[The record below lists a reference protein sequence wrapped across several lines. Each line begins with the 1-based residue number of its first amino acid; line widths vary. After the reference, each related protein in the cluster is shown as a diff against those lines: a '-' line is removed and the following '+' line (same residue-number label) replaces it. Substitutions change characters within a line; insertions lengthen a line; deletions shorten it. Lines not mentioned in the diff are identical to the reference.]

1 MKNIFNKQI
10 IEYFSNKIYM
20 IKDISEDLYIYLFD
34 NLFDENYKI
43 LSRDLQNALTNN
55 ANGKYI

>member
-20 IKDISEDLYIYLFD
+20 IKDISEDLYIYLFN

>member
-1 MKNIFNKQI
+1 
-10 IEYFSNKIYM
+10 M